1 MAVTATR
8 ERQSAPSPDN
18 GAPHWA
24 ERSAFRTRG
33 VPLWAAVLIAAGGTA
48 LGAGLDLL
56 ISGTPGLIFKI
67 GLFLGC
73 VAGVALVRRES
84 LFGPMVQPPLVA
96 TVVMP
101 LLVLLFGGGGGSGM
115 MGKALGV
122 VQPIIAGFPMMAI
135 TTALCLAFGLARMF
149 WLERHDAENDLDPA
163 DQPTKKRKPVKPP
176 KEAAERPARKR
187 RPAEDEKRPSA
198 RSRDGSGRPRRPA
211 EQGGRPRDA
220 AAGKREPRPD
230 RGTPPARG
238 ERGTPPARGGTPGR
252 GAQPGRAPRGEGRGE
267 GRPRPAPG
275 RGRPEPKRDD
285 PARRPR
291 RPRRDDDFFD

>member
-1 MAVTATR
+1 MTATR

-149 WLERHDAENDLDPA
+149 WLERHDAEDDLDPA

-238 ERGTPPARGGTPGR
+238 ERGTPPARGVAG
-252 GAQPGRAPRGEGRGE
+252 GAGGGGGGGGAPRAGARAGGGGGGVRG
-267 GRPRPAPG
+267 GG
-275 RGRPEPKRDD
+275 G
-285 PARRPR
+285 
-291 RPRRDDDFFD
+291 